1 MKAKFLSDIHYDF
14 ARDEKQKQI
23 VEYGKDADLLL
34 IAGDFGNSLETI
46 KECLSFISN
55 SCKRFVFVL
64 GNHDLTVEWDKDID
78 KTAEKIERIEEFTS
92 TLGNATM
99 LGHSQ
104 NLILVNDILIG
115 GTMGIWG
122 YKIDDYIEEY
132 DWRYKWFDGKYW
144 GKDAGIQKVAIEERY
159 RLDYITKAKPQIV
172 LTHFAPNQCSTNP
185 KYFGTRENQYF
196 YFNLEHYDYSGI
208 KYWGCGH
215 THDAHKLKIGDMQVM
230 LNPLGYGTHQENPYA
245 LNNLSANDFTV
256 EI

>member
-1 MKAKFLSDIHYDF
+1 MKVKFISDIHYEF
-14 ARDEKQKQI
+14 SCDEKQKQI

-34 IAGDFGNSLETI
+34 ISGDFGNSLETI

-78 KTAEKIERIEEFTS
+78 KTTKKIECIEEFTK

-99 LGHSQ
+99 LGYDS
-104 NLILVNDILIG
+104 NLTMVDDVLIG
-115 GTMGIWG
+115 GTMGIWDFQM
-122 YKIDDYIEEY
+122 DDYISEY
-132 DWRYKWFDGKYW
+132 DWRIHWFDGVYW
-144 GKDAGIQKVAIEERY
+144 GKDANIKTVCKRERNN
-159 RLDYITKAKPQIV
+159 LDIITKAKPHIV
-172 LTHFAPNQCSTNP
+172 LTHFAPWQCNTNP
-185 KYFGTRENQYF
+185 KYRGSRDNKYF
-196 YFNLEHYDYSGI
+196 YFNIEHYDYSGI

-215 THDAHKLKIGDMQVM
+215 THDAHKVKIGDMQVM
-230 LNPLGYGTHQENPYA
+230 LNPLGYGTYKENPYE